1 MKGLGAIF
9 KREIMAY
16 FNAPLAYVF
25 AVVFLL
31 VANGLFMTTFFLA
44 GLCDMRS
51 FFQSLPFLMIVF
63 VPALT
68 MRLWAEERKT
78 GTISLLYSLP
88 CSSWALCLG
97 KFGATFV
104 FVLLTLASTFV
115 IPVMLAFLGEPDWGP
130 IIGGYL
136 GSALLAAFLIAL
148 GQMISAFFEDQIVS
162 FIIAL
167 LVGAV
172 ALLAGSDLVASSIE
186 SWFPGLG
193 GFLRLALGL
202 IPHFSAFTKGVV
214 SLENVLFFL
223 SYTVLFLFLNVSTI
237 EGYLRFFGRR
247 NFYLG
252 AAFLLGAALFFNASL
267 ANFRLPRLDLTEG
280 KIYTVSPA
288 ARKVLEK
295 LEVPI
300 RVTYYVSGK
309 DQLPAPMKTIARDVA
324 DILAEFAALSPK
336 FTYRIVDPTK
346 DPDLIPKLQEKGIVP
361 FAVQTIEQDQVS
373 VRRIY
378 SALSISY
385 LDKREEIIP
394 QVMPDNLSTLEYD
407 IISRIYKLTLPE
419 TPVVALKTPA
429 PAATPFMMAPQDAYR
444 VLRELL
450 EYQGFEVR
458 GTPITREA
466 GIPEEAKLLLLVEPG
481 ELNER
486 QLYEIERFLARG
498 RPVIIAAQGYK
509 YAYNPDATGEI
520 KAFPLKQSLSI
531 NRLLEPWGVKIDD
544 HMLMDEQSVV
554 LAVSVPRRI
563 GMFTAIVRQ
572 PVRFPMQIQVL
583 PEQMNRKLSVTSN
596 LSALLYLWGSALE
609 LDEKRLS
616 QAGLKSEMLFH
627 SSPRSW
633 LEEFRPKPLGP
644 EDLRPDPE
652 DRKGPFVLSVMLSGV
667 FPEVFKE
674 TPAWPGE
681 GEGEEKEGAAE
692 KAPEEG
698 IKERKPS
705 RLVLVGSSEMFAD
718 SAIEAFANAV
728 FLANLVESLTLG
740 EELLYIR
747 AKTQVQRYL
756 REVSAPEKFFWRATV
771 TALPPGL
778 WVVAGLL
785 RAFKR
790 RRRRE
795 RYLRRRKS

>member
-1 MKGLGAIF
+1 MKGLKAVF
-9 KREIMAY
+9 KRECAAY
-16 FNAPLAYVF
+16 FNAPIAYVF

-31 VANGLFMTTFFLA
+31 VADGLFMTTFFLA

-51 FFQSLPFLMIVF
+51 FFQSLPFILVVF

-78 GTISLLYSLP
+78 GTIALLYSLP
-88 CSSWALCLG
+88 SSPWSLVGG
-97 KFGATFV
+97 KFGATFL
-104 FVLLTLASTFV
+104 FVLLTLLSTLV
-115 IPVMLAFLGEPDWGP
+115 IPIMLSFLGNPDWGP
-130 IIGGYL
+130 VFGGYL
-136 GSALLAAFLIAL
+136 GAALLAAFLIAL
-148 GQMISAFFEDQIVS
+148 GQAVSAFFEDQIVA

-167 LVGAV
+167 LAGVA
-172 ALLAGSDLVASSIE
+172 ALLVGSDLVSSSIE

-202 IPHFSAFTKGVV
+202 MPHFGDFTKGVI
-214 SLENVLFFL
+214 SLTNVLFFL
-223 SYTVLFLFLNVSTI
+223 SYTLAFLLLNVFTI
-237 EGYLRFFGRR
+237 KGYLRYFGRR

-252 AAFLLGAALFFNASL
+252 AAFLLGAMLFFNAFL
-267 ANFRLPRLDLTEG
+267 ANLRLPRLDLTES
-280 KIYTVSPA
+280 KVYTVSPA

-300 RVTYYVSGK
+300 RVTYYVSSK
-309 DQLPAPMKTIARDVA
+309 DQLPAPMRTIARDVA

-346 DPDLIPKLQEKGIVP
+346 DPDLIPKLREKGIVP
-361 FAVQTIEQDQVS
+361 FAVQTIERDQVS

-378 SALSISY
+378 SALAISY

-394 QVMPDNLSTLEYD
+394 QVMPDNLATLEYD

-419 TPVVALKTPA
+419 TPVIALKSPSPPPTS
-429 PAATPFMMAPQDAYR
+429 FMMAPQDAFR
-444 VLRELL
+444 VLREVL

-458 GTPITREA
+458 GTPITKEV
-466 GIPEEAKLLLLVEPG
+466 GIPEEARLLLVVEPG
-481 ELNER
+481 ELNDR
-486 QLYEIERFLARG
+486 QLFEIERFLARG

-509 YAYNPDATGEI
+509 YSYNPGPEGEI
-520 KAFPLKQSLSI
+520 TAFPLKQSLAV
-531 NRLLEPWGVKIDD
+531 NKLLKSFGLQIDD
-544 HMLMDEQSVV
+544 HLLMDAQSAV
-554 LAVSVPRRI
+554 LALSVPRRI

-572 PVRFPMQIQVL
+572 PVRFPMQIKVL
-583 PEQMNRKLSVTSN
+583 PEQMNQKLSVTSN
-596 LSALLYLWGSALE
+596 LSALLYLWGSALK

-616 QAGLKSEMLFH
+616 ELGLKSETLF
-627 SSPRSW
+627 SSSKLSW
-633 LEEFRPKPLGP
+633 LEDFRPGALTP
-644 EDLRPDPE
+644 EDLHPDPQ
-652 DRKGPFVLSVMLSGV
+652 DQRGPFPLAIMLSGV

-674 TPAWPGE
+674 APPWPGE
-681 GEGEEKEGAAE
+681 EKDSKSEGKETSEEVLSGS
-692 KAPEEG
+692 
-698 IKERKPS
+698 KERQPS

-718 SAIEAFANAV
+718 SAIEAFSNAV

-756 REVSAPEKFFWRATV
+756 REVSDSEKFFWRLMV
-771 TALPPGL
+771 TAFPPTL
-778 WVVAGLL
+778 WVVVGLW
-785 RAFKR
+785 RAFYR

-795 RYLRRRKS
+795 RYLRRVS